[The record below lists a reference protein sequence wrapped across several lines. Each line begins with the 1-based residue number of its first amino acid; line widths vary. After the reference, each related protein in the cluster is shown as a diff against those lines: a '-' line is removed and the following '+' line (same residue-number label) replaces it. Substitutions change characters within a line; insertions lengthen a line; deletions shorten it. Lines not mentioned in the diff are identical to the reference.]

1 MVYSNRMVTDNLRRK
16 VQALEDQIVAI
27 KNHWFN
33 EVPAFSMPF
42 LDCQDEAVQK
52 YVKDMT
58 KWGDEFAKILEA
70 E

>member
-1 MVYSNRMVTDNLRRK
+1 MHSQKNVIKNLREERQK
-16 VQALEDQIVAI
+16 LEDQIEAI

-58 KWGDEFAKILEA
+58 EWGDEFAKILEV
-70 E
+70 EE